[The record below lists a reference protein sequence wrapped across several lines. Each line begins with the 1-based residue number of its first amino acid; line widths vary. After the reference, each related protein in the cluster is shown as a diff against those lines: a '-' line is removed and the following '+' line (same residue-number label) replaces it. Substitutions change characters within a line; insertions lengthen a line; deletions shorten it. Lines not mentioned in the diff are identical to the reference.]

1 MQRLK
6 HDKVGAGQGTRRGQC
21 GPSGK
26 QDMTACRRHPIT
38 KSPSSSTLNSQGH
51 ARLIFLPV
59 QLNSKGSSKARQLNR
74 HRANPQRGSRS
85 IPCGGG
91 SSHSSNVTKHSPNT
105 NHACYTHF
113 SCYVCLLVI
122 EDFDDFALFCYAT
135 RQQKGLSHTE
145 LPQSHWVPWN
155 TPMSSLA
162 HLC

>member
-1 MQRLK
+1 MWTKWQARHDSMQTSPN
-6 HDKVGAGQGTRRGQC
+6 HQ
-21 GPSGK
+21 
-26 QDMTACRRHPIT
+26 IT
-38 KSPSSSTLNSQGH
+38 KFQYSEFTRSCK
-51 ARLIFLPV
+51 AYFLPV

-91 SSHSSNVTKHSPNT
+91 SSHSSNITKHSPNT
-105 NHACYTHF
+105 DHACYTHF

-122 EDFDDFALFCYAT
+122 EDFDDFVLFCYAT